1 MSLPSPLPSVEAEPI
16 RKRRKEARPQ
26 ELLDAALE
34 VFVEKGFAAS
44 KMEDVASRAGVS
56 KGTVYLYFPSKEELL
71 KAVIRHN
78 LSLSIAQG
86 GDLVAGFPG
95 PTDELIRLL
104 AISWWERVGETQ
116 ASGIFK
122 LIITEVRNFPEFA
135 EFYAAE
141 VIEPGRRLIT
151 AVLQRGI
158 DRGEFRAVPLQ
169 DTAHALIFPM
179 LMLCLHKHS
188 IGACSGDIASQD
200 PKAFIHNHID
210 LMLHGLCCQPSGH
223 GPVSS

>member
-1 MSLPSPLPSVEAEPI
+1 MLTSTPAVAPPAEPA

-34 VFVEKGFAAS
+34 VFVERGFAAS

-78 LSLSIAQG
+78 LSLTIAQG
-86 GDLVAGFPG
+86 GDLAAQFPG
-95 PTDELIRLL
+95 PTDELLRVL
-104 AISWWERVGETQ
+104 AMSWWERVGETQ

-135 EFYAAE
+135 QFYAAE
-141 VIEPGRRLIT
+141 VIEPGRQLLK
-151 AVLQRGI
+151 ALLQRGI
-158 DRGEFRAVPLQ
+158 DRGEFRPVPLE
-169 DTAHALIFPM
+169 DTAYALIFPM

-188 IGACSGDIASQD
+188 VGACSGDIATQD
-200 PKAFIHNHID
+200 PRAFILNHID
-210 LMLHGLCCQPSGH
+210 LMLHGLCRTGTSP
-223 GPVSS
+223 

>member
-1 MSLPSPLPSVEAEPI
+1 M

-78 LSLSIAQG
+78 LSIAIAEG
-86 GDLVAGFPG
+86 GGMAAGYEGSTADL
-95 PTDELIRLL
+95 LKLL
-104 AISWWERVGETQ
+104 ALGWWERVGETQ

-122 LIITEVRNFPEFA
+122 LIITEMRNFPEFA

-141 VIEPGRRLIT
+141 VIDPGQRLIESM
-151 AVLQRGI
+151 LQRGI
-158 DRGEFRAVPLQ
+158 DRGEFREVPLR

-188 IGACSGDIASQD
+188 IGACSAAMAHTD
-200 PKAFIHNHID
+200 PRAFIRNHID
-210 LMLHGLCCQPSGH
+210 LALHGLCRRPLGH
-223 GPVSS
+223 

>member
-1 MSLPSPLPSVEAEPI
+1 MLTSTPAVAPPAEPA

-34 VFVEKGFAAS
+34 VFVERGFAAS

-78 LSLSIAQG
+78 LSLTIAQG
-86 GDLVAGFPG
+86 GDLAAQFPG
-95 PTDELIRLL
+95 PTDELLRVL
-104 AISWWERVGETQ
+104 AMSWWDRVGETQ

-135 EFYAAE
+135 QFYAAE
-141 VIEPGRRLIT
+141 VIEPGRQLLK
-151 AVLQRGI
+151 ALLQRGI
-158 DRGEFRAVPLQ
+158 DRGEFRPVPLE

-188 IGACSGDIASQD
+188 VGACSGDIATQD
-200 PKAFIHNHID
+200 PRAFILNHID
-210 LMLHGLCCQPSGH
+210 LMLHGLCRTGT
-223 GPVSS
+223 SS

>member
-1 MSLPSPLPSVEAEPI
+1 MVSTCPLPPAKAALA

-26 ELLDAALE
+26 ELLNAALE

-44 KMEDVASRAGVS
+44 KMEDVAHRAGVS

-86 GDLVAGFPG
+86 SDLVASFPG
-95 PTDELIRLL
+95 PTDALIRLL
-104 AISWWERVGETQ
+104 ALRWWERVGETQ

-135 EFYAAE
+135 KFYAAE

-151 AVLQRGI
+151 AVLQRGM
-158 DRGEFRAVPLQ
+158 DRGEFRTVSLQ
-169 DTAHALIFPM
+169 DTAHALFFPM

-188 IGACSGDIASQD
+188 IGACSGDIATQN
-200 PKAFIHNHID
+200 PKAFILNHID
-210 LMLHGLCCQPSGH
+210 LMLHGLCRKPSGH
-223 GPVSS
+223 

>member
-1 MSLPSPLPSVEAEPI
+1 MPTSTPAVRPPAEPT

-34 VFVEKGFAAS
+34 VFVERGFAAS

-78 LSLSIAQG
+78 LSLTIAQG
-86 GDLVAGFPG
+86 GDLAAQFPG
-95 PTDELIRLL
+95 PTDELLRVL
-104 AISWWERVGETQ
+104 AMSWWERVGETQ

-135 EFYAAE
+135 QFYAAE
-141 VIEPGRRLIT
+141 VIEPGRRLLK
-151 AVLQRGI
+151 ALLQRGI
-158 DRGEFRAVPLQ
+158 DRGEFRPVPLE
-169 DTAHALIFPM
+169 DTVHALIFPM

-188 IGACSGDIASQD
+188 VGACSGDMATQD
-200 PKAFIHNHID
+200 PRAFILNHID
-210 LMLHGLCCQPSGH
+210 LMLHGLCRTGT
-223 GPVSS
+223 SS

>member
-1 MSLPSPLPSVEAEPI
+1 MPTSTPVATPDTEPA

-26 ELLDAALE
+26 ELLDAALQ
-34 VFVEKGFAAS
+34 VFVEKGFAAT
-44 KMEDVASRAGVS
+44 KMEDVANLASVS

-78 LSLSIAQG
+78 LSLTIAQG
-86 GDLVAGFPG
+86 GDLVAQFPG
-95 PTDELIRLL
+95 STRELLHLL
-104 AISWWERVGETQ
+104 AMTWWERVGETQ

-141 VIEPGRRLIT
+141 VIEPGRQLLRAL
-151 AVLQRGI
+151 LQRGI
-158 DRGEFRAVPLQ
+158 ARGEFRAVPLD

-188 IGACSGDIASQD
+188 VGACSGDVATQN
-200 PKAFIHNHID
+200 PRAFIQNHID
-210 LMLHGLCCQPSGH
+210 LMLHGLCCEPSQH
-223 GPVSS
+223 

>member
-1 MSLPSPLPSVEAEPI
+1 MPTSTPAVCPPAEPA

-34 VFVEKGFAAS
+34 VFVERGFAAS

-78 LSLSIAQG
+78 LSLTIAQG
-86 GDLVAGFPG
+86 GDLVAQFPG
-95 PTDELIRLL
+95 PTDELLRVL
-104 AISWWERVGETQ
+104 AMSWWERVGETQ

-135 EFYAAE
+135 QFYAAE
-141 VIEPGRRLIT
+141 VIEPGRQLLK
-151 AVLQRGI
+151 ALLQRGI
-158 DRGEFRAVPLQ
+158 DRGEFRPVPLE

-188 IGACSGDIASQD
+188 VGACSGDIATQD
-200 PKAFIHNHID
+200 PRAFILNHID
-210 LMLHGLCCQPSGH
+210 LMLHGLCRTGTPS
-223 GPVSS
+223 